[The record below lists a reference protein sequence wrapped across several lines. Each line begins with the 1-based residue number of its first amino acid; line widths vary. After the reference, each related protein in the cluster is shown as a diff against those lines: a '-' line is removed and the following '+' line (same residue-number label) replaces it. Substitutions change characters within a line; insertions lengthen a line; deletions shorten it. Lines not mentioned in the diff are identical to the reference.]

1 MTDDSIEKRNYKD
14 EQLPLLKKIIWI
26 TNTKNCMKKNLLIEL
41 ALFMVLPVTYGQSAR
56 SQVEDKRPNIVIIL
70 ADDMGYSDMGM
81 FGSEIKTPN
90 LDELASKWGTLHQ
103 FLHTCQLLS
112 YKVYAIIGARYA
124 HQWFGCHG

>member
-1 MTDDSIEKRNYKD
+1 MVR
-14 EQLPLLKKIIWI
+14 LLNPQK
-26 TNTKNCMKKNLLIEL
+26 E
-41 ALFMVLPVTYGQSAR
+41 AR
-56 SQVEDKRPNIVIIL
+56 RPNIVVIL

-90 LDELASKWGTLHQ
+90 MDATGVKWGTFHQ

-112 YKVYAIIGARYA
+112 HKVYAIIGAGYA